1 MSYTRIAASRA
12 ERLGAAIRCELDDV
26 AVDDFDS
33 LPAIA
38 VCLLDGVAEVLV
50 QSNPDGPAE
59 DLEQRLACVVGYLK
73 ASLAVL
79 VPPCKVR

>member
-1 MSYTRIAASRA
+1 MSYSRIARARA
-12 ERLGAAIRCELDDV
+12 ERLEAAIRRELDDV

-59 DLEQRLACVVGYLK
+59 DLAQRLACVVGYLK

-79 VPPCKVR
+79 TPLASSR